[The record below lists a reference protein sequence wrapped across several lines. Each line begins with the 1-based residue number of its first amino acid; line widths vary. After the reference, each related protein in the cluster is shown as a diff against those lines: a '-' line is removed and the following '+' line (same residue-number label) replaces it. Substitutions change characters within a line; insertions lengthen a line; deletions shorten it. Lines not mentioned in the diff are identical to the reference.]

1 MGDLMSGIREGR
13 PEPIIVQAVA
23 LRKRMLTRIDF
34 ACNDPDNGGFAG
46 RVVRIDYRG
55 NELEADDW
63 DTGYAFT
70 VDATRN
76 RVRIH
81 RRWYQAQS
89 YKPWYGN
96 WCWDAYWFKPREA
109 KRLLRSL
116 KTSGRWSCTSGMVRF
131 SEWFESSGSQRAD
144 ATPKSHPTGDKEGR

>member
-1 MGDLMSGIREGR
+1 MIGVIREIQ
-13 PEPIIVQAVA
+13 PEPSSVRAVA
-23 LRKRMLTRIDF
+23 LRRRMLTRIDF
-34 ACNDPDNGGFAG
+34 ACNDPDCGDFAG
-46 RVVRIDYRG
+46 RVLRIDYRG

-63 DTGYAFT
+63 DKGYAFT
-70 VDATRN
+70 VDAQRN

-109 KRLLRSL
+109 KRLLRNL
-116 KTSGRWSCTSGMVRF
+116 RASGRWSCTSGMVRF
-131 SEWFESSGSQRAD
+131 SEWFDSSGRNLAD
-144 ATPKSHPTGDKEGR
+144 AHSKNPPEAEHG